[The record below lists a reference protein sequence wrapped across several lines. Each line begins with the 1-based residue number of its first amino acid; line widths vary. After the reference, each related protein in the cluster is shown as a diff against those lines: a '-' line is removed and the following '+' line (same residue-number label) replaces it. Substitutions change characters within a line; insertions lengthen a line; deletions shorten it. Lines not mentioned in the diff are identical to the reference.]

1 MKKNAVDAMMMD
13 RDVENVKQRE
23 KKKRSMKVNWIYSRK
38 NIR

>member
-23 KKKRSMKVNWIYSRK
+23 KKERSMKVNWIYSRK